1 MNVAKMFSVKG
12 VTWSYGRVNTGS
24 PPHTHKY
31 ISHYFAM
38 ETFAGVESPNLHI
51 SVASWLA
58 TFEISQEALSWVEGV
73 PSQTP
78 SDLSQDL

>member
-1 MNVAKMFSVKG
+1 
-12 VTWSYGRVNTGS
+12 
-24 PPHTHKY
+24 
-31 ISHYFAM
+31 M